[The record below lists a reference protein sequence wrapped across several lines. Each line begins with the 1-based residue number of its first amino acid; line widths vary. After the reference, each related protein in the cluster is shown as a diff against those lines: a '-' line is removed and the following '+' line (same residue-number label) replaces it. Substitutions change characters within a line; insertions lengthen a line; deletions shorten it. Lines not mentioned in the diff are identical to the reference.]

1 MTRFKSATRSLGLAL
16 LLALGVGGCDSFLD
30 VNEDPNSPETVRMS
44 LMLPGMLINFG
55 HEIIGPTDI
64 RYGNMVGPTGWGT
77 EWLQHWAQNGR
88 HTYAQHQWYDVAN
101 LDSNGFWSSGFADV
115 MQECVNIMDR
125 AEQTEDWA
133 YHGIAKFMF
142 AWTAMHLTDGFG
154 PIPFSEAFD
163 PTNANPKYD
172 TQQEVYTRIFQLFDE
187 AIEEMQRPSP
197 APGVGDLVYG
207 GDMAMWVKLANS
219 VKARAHMRLARA
231 PGENTNQRA
240 QAAMAALQAGI
251 RSPADAPTI
260 EYAGGSGNRQPWYKF
275 EDQEPGEPSRSAH
288 FFIEMLRANNDPR
301 LPIVAEPAPLECPA
315 ELGYSRNDCV
325 VATTTIY
332 RGHPSGADEAEPDSA
347 ISRIGAFF
355 SADSMPHVWFTYEDT
370 KFLEAEAQLI
380 LGGAAAADAA
390 YRAAIRANMERLG
403 VSQGNITTYLNA
415 QPNLGSVPN
424 ALEELIT
431 EKFVSNFL
439 QAEAWHDWRRTGYPF
454 VPLVNPQE
462 RYLDAIPQ
470 RLRTTAYELQF
481 NSEQLAAAGIGTS
494 LEFTLEKVWWA
505 GGS

>member
-1 MTRFKSATRSLGLAL
+1 
-16 LLALGVGGCDSFLD
+16 
-30 VNEDPNSPETVRMS
+30 
-44 LMLPGMLINFG
+44 
-55 HEIIGPTDI
+55 
-64 RYGNMVGPTGWGT
+64 
-77 EWLQHWAQNGR
+77 
-88 HTYAQHQWYDVAN
+88 
-101 LDSNGFWSSGFADV
+101 
-115 MQECVNIMDR
+115 
-125 AEQTEDWA
+125 
-133 YHGIAKFMF
+133 
-142 AWTAMHLTDGFG
+142 
-154 PIPFSEAFD
+154 
-163 PTNANPKYD
+163 
-172 TQQEVYTRIFQLFDE
+172 
-187 AIEEMQRPSP
+187 
-197 APGVGDLVYG
+197 
-207 GDMAMWVKLANS
+207 
-219 VKARAHMRLARA
+219 
-231 PGENTNQRA
+231 
-240 QAAMAALQAGI
+240 
-251 RSPADAPTI
+251 
-260 EYAGGSGNRQPWYKF
+260 
-275 EDQEPGEPSRSAH
+275 
-288 FFIEMLRANNDPR
+288 
-301 LPIVAEPAPLECPA
+301 
-315 ELGYSRNDCV
+315 V